1 MAETIEHWK
10 RWISKEP
17 LRLLSRIV
25 GEVSCLH
32 SCKPPS
38 GGSVGQSGPNTTP
51 GHRADAGIGR
61 GWASPGWNAASTAYG
76 LLPSRWRSRR
86 RICGASLSFKE
97 RVTRSP
103 SNVPSLKYQSAP
115 GKMHR
120 AGAWRLR
127 VGGSSGGRRA
137 GFGGISHYGIT
148 RRCGNNDRLSTLWR
162 EVISLA
168 GVAR

>member
-120 AGAWRLR
+120 AGAW
-127 VGGSSGGRRA
+127 
-137 GFGGISHYGIT
+137 F
-148 RRCGNNDRLSTLWR
+148 
-162 EVISLA
+162 ELA
-168 GVAR
+168 GRAADAAPDLVAFLTTASRGAAAITIVYRLYGER